1 VPAAKAPPGP
11 AGSKKAPARKPPAP
25 AAPKRLPFLA
35 DDYPKALAE
44 ARARNVPLVV
54 DVWAP
59 W

>member
-1 VPAAKAPPGP
+1 MRTLLAALALALALPAAA
-11 AGSKKAPARKPPAP
+11 ASKG
-25 AAPKRLPFLA
+25 LPFVA
-35 DDYPKALAE
+35 DDYPRALAV